1 MVCLEA
7 AGVCCVGVEED
18 AYIEEVVGAVVVH
31 VGGGLG
37 LVECVEEC

>member
-1 MVCLEA
+1 MCLEA
-7 AGVCCVGVEED
+7 TRAGSVGVEED